1 MKKIYLLFLLAI
13 AFSFNQI
20 NAQEEPCPASGIAI
34 NDSTIVFSHESTT
47 PDCSNLPLEI
57 TVNGSIFELELPCS
71 EPTSVYNLKSGEPV
85 LDPTNPFTV
94 NPGFDSPCVYGDG
107 VLPIEDFEFLNS
119 TFRIFPN
126 PLMDDSQLT
135 VKFGANITA
144 KIYIYDVTGKL
155 AVTDEI
161 DNVNSKRINTST
173 LTNGIYFLRL
183 VTDNVTITKKV
194 IIMK

>member
-20 NAQEEPCPASGIAI
+20 NAQEPCAPSGSADADG
-34 NDSTIVFSHESTT
+34 NTIYLIYTAGTS
-47 PDCSNLPLEI
+47 DCGDRPTIIMVGTSEFTLQAPCLEVLSIYELTDGLEI
-57 TVNGSIFELELPCS
+57 SPS
-71 EPTSVYNLKSGEPV
+71 
-85 LDPTNPFTV
+85 DPFTIDD
-94 NPGFDSPCVYGDG
+94 GFLTSCTYNNT
-107 VLPIEDFEFLNS
+107 VLPVEEYEFLNA
-119 TFRIFPN
+119 TFKVYPN
-126 PLMDDSQLT
+126 PLTKDSQLN
-135 VKFGANITA
+135 VKFATNITA